1 MNEIK
6 ETSKI
11 LFSSNAAIVKTIQT
25 NLKPIP
31 ATSKKEVINLST
43 YKEKGRIIDIKA

>member
-1 MNEIK
+1 VEVEKINPNINVITQHLIK
-6 ETSKI
+6 E
-11 LFSSNAAIVKTIQT
+11 

-31 ATSKKEVINLST
+31 ATSKEEVNNLST